1 MQRPDCEPMTGKLA
15 RKSNK
20 WVLGKRHPR
29 ANCGLATDFCA
40 GRDDSYAQCCGPLY
54 ERGEAWKTKA
64 GLMHLC
70 EELHIV
76 HHGKGEKEIV
86 GMLD

>member
-1 MQRPDCEPMTGKLA
+1 MQGPDYEPMTGKPA

-20 WVLGKRHPR
+20 WVLGKRYPR
-29 ANCGLATDFCA
+29 ANRGLATDFCA
-40 GRDDSYAQCCGPLY
+40 GRDDSCAQCCGSLC

-64 GLMHLC
+64 DLMHLC

-76 HHGKGEKEIV
+76 HHAKGEKEIA